1 MHNYDFTPVLH
12 YDLDTFCV
20 TGGCQTSKK
29 KVDMVFGS
37 ALDGTDRS
45 SGNVG
50 NVIRNLASQLEDGSL
65 FGLVRSHGQ
74 HVHAHLFDGQ

>member
-1 MHNYDFTPVLH
+1 MSSD
-12 YDLDTFCV
+12 
-20 TGGCQTSKK
+20 

-45 SGNVG
+45 SGNVAV
-50 NVIRNLASQLEDGSL
+50 VINNLASQLEDDSR
-65 FGLVRSHGQ
+65 FGLVRSHEQ